1 MRGVAECPGQHAPRR
16 AIARTDGPGL
26 LLPDLL
32 VPASCLPAARGHA
45 ALGGL
50 GATFERVGIPVG
62 RLSVNFNANTEQLT
76 LKHSLGPGEGALT

>member
-1 MRGVAECPGQHAPRR
+1 MRGAAECAGQHAPRR

-50 GATFERVGIPVG
+50 GATFERVGIG
-62 RLSVNFNANTEQLT
+62 SLSVNFNSNTEQRT